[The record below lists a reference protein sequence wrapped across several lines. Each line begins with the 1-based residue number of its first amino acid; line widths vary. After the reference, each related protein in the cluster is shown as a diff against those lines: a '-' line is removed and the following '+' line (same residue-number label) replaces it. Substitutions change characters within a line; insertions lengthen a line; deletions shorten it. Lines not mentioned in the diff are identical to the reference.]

1 MLLFSTAGQSYD
13 DAFAQWRS
21 AICEQFVPLRP
32 EPLIALDELFGE
44 LRTWPVGPLTLT
56 EIRVTGQRIHRGA
69 TEISHSNREA
79 FFLTAQLIGEG
90 GYLSG
95 DIAQRIQP
103 GDLYFLDARR
113 TFACGSESFNRQL
126 TLTIPRGVCGSAL
139 ALFDRAH
146 GLAITAGN
154 PLADLLHNY
163 IRCIADA
170 DENLA
175 SAERDDIADHIL
187 ALLNH
192 AVVRSEGHGPA
203 PRAALRDALFT
214 KASRLIERNLSDI
227 EFDPAAL
234 ARQLGVSLRQLQSVF
249 TERETSPMKLIVE
262 RRTARAMKLLRS
274 PAFASKTI
282 SQIVFDCGFRDLSHF
297 GRVFAA
303 TTGQSPRDWR
313 RSIT

>member
-1 MLLFSTAGQSYD
+1 MLLFSTAEQPRD

-21 AICEQFVPLRP
+21 AICQQFVPLRP
-32 EPLIALDELFGE
+32 EPLVALDELFGE
-44 LRTWPVGPLTLT
+44 LRTWPIGSLTLT
-56 EIRVTGQRIHRGA
+56 EIRVTGQRIHRG
-69 TEISHSNREA
+69 TPEISSSNREA
-79 FFLTAQLIGEG
+79 FFLTAQLDGEG

-95 DIAQRIQP
+95 DIAQRTQP

-113 TFACGSESFNRQL
+113 PFTCGSQAFNRQL
-126 TLTIPRGVCGSAL
+126 SLTIPRAVCGSAL
-139 ALFDRAH
+139 AGFDRAH
-146 GLAITAGN
+146 GLAIKAGN
-154 PLADLLHNY
+154 PLADLLHSY

-170 DENLA
+170 DDSLA

-192 AVVRSEGHGPA
+192 AIVRSGAHAPA
-203 PRAALRDALFT
+203 PREALRNALFT
-214 KASRLIERNLSDI
+214 KACRVIERNLVDI

-234 ARQLGVSLRQLQSVF
+234 ARMLGVSLRQLQSVL
-249 TERETSPMKLIVE
+249 TERETSPMRLIVE

-282 SQIVFDCGFRDLSHF
+282 SQIAFDCGFRDLSHF

-303 TTGQSPRDWR
+303 TTGCSARDWR
-313 RSIT
+313 RSTE